1 MCRVWRFF
9 SVVDSVF
16 DAVCSVVFGTQFVLI
31 DLMKILKM
39 ERYGIFGLEYNK
51 EFMDA
56 VNEWWEQKE
65 EANGILLYD
74 NKLNRSVLN
83 MLSHTKYQLVVNAL
97 WAVFLVV
104 SAFVTLPEGWNE
116 STFYSI
122 AGVVWMI
129 LVLCGIGKEDT
140 RQRKLRHGMK

>member
-1 MCRVWRFF
+1 M
-9 SVVDSVF
+9 VF
-16 DAVCSVVFGTQFVLI
+16 
-31 DLMKILKM
+31 
-39 ERYGIFGLEYNK
+39 FGLEYNK

-122 AGVVWMI
+122 AGVVWMV

-140 RQRKLRHGMK
+140 MRRKIRHGMK

>member
-1 MCRVWRFF
+1 M
-9 SVVDSVF
+9 
-16 DAVCSVVFGTQFVLI
+16 LI
-31 DLMKILKM
+31 

-65 EANGILLYD
+65 EANGILLYN

-122 AGVVWMI
+122 AGVVWMV

-140 RQRKLRHGMK
+140 MRRKIRHGMK